1 MDDQGASLGTRQIL
15 LLERVGGRDDL
26 AGAVRADIQWCEV
39 TARRVLGAT
48 TDLQMTACGV
58 EVAGRTAGRGD
69 GVGLA
74 LSHRVNVHS
83 MAARGQDPGRDGLH
97 RHRRV
102 SVREVDRRIGDGPAV
117 WRFSS
122 ALMACSPAAAEV
134 EELVVSLLVW
144 LESQPAKTAT
154 GAASSAATAVARFN
168 IEPEYPE
175 RRVCIGVGG
184 TSRYST

>member
-1 MDDQGASLGTRQIL
+1 MCIPWLPGARIPAATVSTVTVAYPFAKSI
-15 LLERVGGRDDL
+15 VAL
-26 AGAVRADIQWCEV
+26 A
-39 TARRVLGAT
+39 
-48 TDLQMTACGV
+48 TDLPSGA
-58 EVAGRTAGRGD
+58 
-69 GVGLA
+69 
-74 LSHRVNVHS
+74 
-83 MAARGQDPGRDGLH
+83 
-97 RHRRV
+97 
-102 SVREVDRRIGDGPAV
+102 
-117 WRFSS
+117 FSS

-168 IEPEYPE
+168 IKPEYPE